1 MCGAWLCDSRI
12 FSFGIEWLIISLLVG
27 FGAIVRTLI
36 CRIWGDTEVKRLSSA
51 KWRLS
56 IHRT

>member
-12 FSFGIEWLIISLLVG
+12 FSLGIELLIISLLVG

-36 CRIWGDTEVKRLSSA
+36 CRIWGDAEMKRLQPS
-51 KWRLS
+51 
-56 IHRT
+56 TGV